1 MGRDLK
7 LDSGSAG
14 ILHKSRSFEKDSETP
29 SHGKVII
36 QKTQSL
42 GSQLLV
48 NIDEGLIDTAIN
60 NGFRRY
66 SFSLAGGDISDHIA
80 LRVQSQSPNRSK
92 IEILI
97 LILVFVFLVQV
108 FFTNRQ

>member
-1 MGRDLK
+1 MEMGRDLK

-14 ILHKSRSFEKDSETP
+14 ILHKRRRSFEKDSETP
-29 SHGKVII
+29 SHEKVII

-48 NIDEGLIDTAIN
+48 NVDEGLIDAAPINYGFETRSAGSILSN

-80 LRVQSQSPNRSK
+80 LRVQSQSPKRSK
-92 IEILI
+92 
-97 LILVFVFLVQV
+97 
-108 FFTNRQ
+108 RY